1 MLVRGPGKLVFRV
14 SAASS
19 AARPITPEWAPVHV
33 RHDGEF
39 IVATRRT
46 FRMYRE
52 TSIRFRRRIC
62 VLCRQVQTQHI
73 CILLEDIAETRN
85 LRRPTC
91 FADSSPDLHNV
102 VTIRDVLA
110 KVDQRL
116 ERENG
121 RVDVLMLSGG
131 EPTLHPQLPEL
142 LAELSARLITRILL
156 NTNVIRIG

>member
-1 MLVRGPGKLVFRV
+1 M
-14 SAASS
+14 
-19 AARPITPEWAPVHV
+19 
-33 RHDGEF
+33 
-39 IVATRRT
+39 
-46 FRMYRE
+46 
-52 TSIRFRRRIC
+52 
-62 VLCRQVQTQHI
+62 QTQHI

-142 LAELSARLITRILL
+142 LAELSARPITRILL
-156 NTNVIRIG
+156 NINVIRIG